1 MSRYL
6 ARLSRGDH
14 GQKAEKRAAKRIGG
28 RLQPG
33 SGCSP
38 NNKGDIKTGSFLLE
52 SKATI
57 HDSLSVKLGWLR
69 KISDEAIS
77 LSREPALVIQFV
89 THDGKIVPD
98 GGWVMIPE
106 RVFKELTG

>member
-6 ARLSRGDH
+6 ERLARGDH
-14 GQKAEKRAAKRIGG
+14 GQRAEKKAGKRIGG

-38 NNKGDIKTGSFLLE
+38 NNKGDIKTDSFLIE

-57 HDSLSVKLGWLR
+57 HNSLSVKLEWLR
-69 KISDEAIS
+69 KISDEAIG
-77 LSREPALVIQFV
+77 LTREPALIVQFV
-89 THDGKIVPD
+89 DAGGGIVTDGA
-98 GGWVMIPE
+98 WVMIPE
-106 RVFKELTG
+106 RVFKELTE

>member
-6 ARLSRGDH
+6 DRLSRGDH
-14 GQKAEKRAAKRIGG
+14 GQKAEKKASKRLYGN
-28 RLQPG
+28 LQPG

-38 NNKGDIKTGSFLLE
+38 NNKGDIKTDHFLIE

-57 HDSLSVKLGWLR
+57 HDSCSVKLGWLR

-77 LSREPALVIQFV
+77 LSREPALVVQFV
-89 THDGKIVPD
+89 THDGKLVPD

-106 RVFKELTG
+106 RVFRELTE